1 MRYFH
6 SLILGSLCA
15 FLNFSCS
22 QNQNDLTSD
31 DPVPPVLNYTLAAA
45 ESEDELPVFNSV
57 RSQQINNK
65 IYERLEGFAPVREEF
80 KIDPQ
85 SLSVITC
92 EKGTTVKFDP
102 GIFVYADNKMPV
114 SEDIIISVTEYLSTS
129 DFLFK
134 GLSTTSN
141 NQLIETAGMVY
152 LDASAGGRI
161 VEIKAGEYYN
171 IEIPSSTEKEN
182 MELFYGK
189 ETEDGINWVSANRGN
204 LMFYDDR
211 NYNLCGYYK
220 KGKKVKT
227 QFDGGIGALYEYL
240 HSQYVFPDGFDEA
253 SSKKEII
260 LNATSYVN
268 FSVNS
273 EGQPIKVYTSPYI
286 RTYADSQ
293 LVVAFQNSPCWIT
306 SVNIYEAK
314 KMMIPVKMN
323 WVRDPKKIPTKLLV
337 NDKPEEK
344 KFTASY
350 EADRY
355 LMVSAQ
361 LGWINCDRFTD
372 PQIPKTNLFVV
383 LDSTYDATV
392 RIVFNDISSVM
403 TGKRFTGGFEFQNL
417 PGGQY
422 ATIVAMRIVDG
433 KTEIATKKYLIN
445 GSTVNDLVF
454 KVADENELRRQFE
467 SIGKNE
473 ELALSSGQ

>member
-273 EGQPIKVYTSPYI
+273 EGQPIKVYTSP
-286 RTYADSQ
+286 
-293 LVVAFQNSPCWIT
+293 
-306 SVNIYEAK
+306 
-314 KMMIPVKMN
+314 
-323 WVRDPKKIPTKLLV
+323 
-337 NDKPEEK
+337 
-344 KFTASY
+344 
-350 EADRY
+350 
-355 LMVSAQ
+355 
-361 LGWINCDRFTD
+361 
-372 PQIPKTNLFVV
+372 
-383 LDSTYDATV
+383 
-392 RIVFNDISSVM
+392 
-403 TGKRFTGGFEFQNL
+403 
-417 PGGQY
+417 
-422 ATIVAMRIVDG
+422 
-433 KTEIATKKYLIN
+433 
-445 GSTVNDLVF
+445 
-454 KVADENELRRQFE
+454 
-467 SIGKNE
+467 
-473 ELALSSGQ
+473 